1 MGWWKDFWTKSPN
14 QKDLEKQVRELNKVI
29 IDQNKI
35 IDDITIQLD
44 LYEDRIS
51 SLNDKIDTLLVD
63 NSIDFIA
70 NARNKRENAKQFLDR
85 K

>member
-14 QKDLEKQVRELNKVI
+14 QKDLEKQVKGLKRIVI
-29 IDQNKI
+29 EKDNL
-35 IDDITIQLD
+35 IDDLTAQLD
-44 LYEDRIS
+44 MNEEKIS
-51 SLNDKIDTLLVD
+51 RLNDKLDSFLIE
-63 NSIDFIA
+63 NSVDFIA

>member
-14 QKDLEKQVRELNKVI
+14 QKDLEKQVKGLKRIVI
-29 IDQNKI
+29 EQDNI
-35 IDDITIQLD
+35 IDDLTAQLD
-44 LYEDRIS
+44 MNEEKIS
-51 SLNDKIDTLLVD
+51 RLNDKLDSFLIE
-63 NSIDFIA
+63 NSVDFIA

>member
-14 QKDLEKQVRELNKVI
+14 QKDLEKQVKGLKRIVI
-29 IDQNKI
+29 EKDNL
-35 IDDITIQLD
+35 IDDLTAQLD
-44 LYEDRIS
+44 MNEEKIS
-51 SLNDKIDTLLVD
+51 RLNDKLDSFLIE
-63 NSIDFIA
+63 NSVNFIA

>member
-14 QKDLEKQVRELNKVI
+14 QKDLEKQVKGLKRIVI
-29 IDQNKI
+29 EQDNI
-35 IDDITIQLD
+35 IDDLTAQLD
-44 LYEDRIS
+44 MNEEKIS
-51 SLNDKIDTLLVD
+51 RLNDKLDSFLIE
-63 NSIDFIA
+63 NSVNFIA